1 MALVSAVE
9 MVKKAHAGHY
19 AIPAFNTNNLEWTK
33 SILSGIQEAKSPAI
47 IQVSEGAAKYMGGY
61 TTVVN
66 IVKNLY
72 ESIGITVPVELHL
85 DHGT

>member
-33 SILSGIQEAKSPAI
+33 SFLSGIQEAKSPAI
-47 IQVSEGAAKYMGGY
+47 IPVSEGAA
-61 TTVVN
+61 
-66 IVKNLY
+66 
-72 ESIGITVPVELHL
+72 
-85 DHGT
+85 